1 MQIVNNALWRASLVV
16 VLASALPHECVAQS
30 YPTRAVRG
38 VVTAAPG
45 GGNDF
50 VARVLA
56 QRLSDSLGQTVVID
70 NRGGSGGLVGTAVV
84 ASAVPDGYTL
94 LFCFVNFSIYPAL
107 YRKLPFDPTT
117 GFAPISTLAATP
129 LVLVVPPSLAAKSVA
144 ELITLARAKP
154 DQLNFASTGV
164 GSLGHLAGEL
174 FKSMT
179 GAGMTHVSYKG
190 GGPAIAA
197 LLADESQLYFSTMPA
212 ALTQVKAGRLRALGV
227 TGARRAAADPSIPTI
242 AEAGVSGYDVTGW
255 FGLLAP
261 ARTPVTTISLLNR
274 EVNKVLKLTD
284 VRERLAAE
292 GVEAL
297 GSTPQEFAVLIRNE
311 IAKWSRVVRA
321 AGIHPE

>member
-1 MQIVNNALWRASLVV
+1 VAIAVAGVAALADQC
-16 VLASALPHECVAQS
+16 LAQG

-56 QRLSDSLGQTVVID
+56 QRLSDGLGQTVVID

-84 ASAVPDGYTL
+84 ASAPPDGYTL
-94 LFCFVNFSIYPAL
+94 LFCFVNFAIYPAL
-107 YRKLPFDPTT
+107 YRKLPFDPVT
-117 GFAPISTLAATP
+117 GFAPITTLAATP
-129 LVLVVPPSLAAKSVA
+129 LVLVVPQSLAAKNVA
-144 ELITLARAKP
+144 ELVKLARARP

-174 FKSMT
+174 FKTMT

-197 LLADESQLYFSTMPA
+197 LLAGESQLYFSTMPA

-227 TGARRAAADPSIPTI
+227 TGARRAAADPGIPTI
-242 AEAGVSGYDVTGW
+242 AEAGVPGYDVTGW

-261 ARTPVTTISLLNR
+261 ARTPASAIALLNR
-274 EVNKVLKLTD
+274 EVNKALSLAD

-292 GVEAL
+292 GVEPL
-297 GSTPQEFAVLIRNE
+297 GSTPEAFSLLIRNE
-311 IAKWSRVVRA
+311 IARWSRVVQA
-321 AGIHPE
+321 AGIQAE

>member
-1 MQIVNNALWRASLVV
+1 MQIVNSNPWRAGFIVMLAAA
-16 VLASALPHECVAQS
+16 LASECAAQS
-30 YPTRAVRG
+30 YPTRSVRG

-56 QRLSDSLGQTVVID
+56 QRLSERLGQTVVID
-70 NRGGSGGLVGTAVV
+70 NRGGSGGLVGTMAV
-84 ASAVPDGYTL
+84 AAAAPDGYTL
-94 LFCFVNFSIYPAL
+94 LFCFVNFAIYPAL

-117 GFAPISTLAATP
+117 AFAPISTLAATP
-129 LVLVVPPSLAAKSVA
+129 LVLVVPSSHPVKSVA
-144 ELITLARAKP
+144 ELIALARAKP

-190 GGPAIAA
+190 GAPAIAA
-197 LLADESQLYFSTMPA
+197 LLAGESQLYFSTMPA

-227 TGARRAAADPSIPTI
+227 SGAKRAAADPGIPTI
-242 AEAGVSGYDVTGW
+242 AEAGVPGYDVTGW

-261 ARTPVTTISLLNR
+261 ARTPATTVNLLNG
-274 EVNKVLKLTD
+274 EVNKVLKLAD
-284 VRERLAAE
+284 VRERLAME

-297 GSTPQEFAVLIRNE
+297 GSTPQEFGVLIRNE

-321 AGIHPE
+321 AGIPAE